1 MKRLKLRSGVNRR
14 EFLAATAA
22 VPVLASLSGTPAF
35 AEEPRHA
42 PPYLALKQFITP
54 GNDEFAGEKTAME
67 ITAALHEALRS
78 GELPLARSATGN
90 SPLPGAYKT
99 LAPDLEEAV
108 FSPSDTAIASGWKAW
123 VRSLGTVRRAQ
134 FHSLPGGLT
143 RYEVAS
149 ERDGKL
155 FHRVGVWKQSWTDGR
170 LTSFVPVEEHVASAA
185 RPLFR
190 DVSAAVFDK
199 SPSFREQLARGVPY
213 WRAKLDPASGI
224 DLYGSNGIAVGDI
237 DNDGCDEIYVCQ
249 PGGLPNRLYKYN
261 PDGYFDDI
269 TESWRAGV
277 LDDTSSALFLDLRNT
292 GKQDLVVL
300 RSSGPVLFLNEGN
313 RFRIREN
320 AFHFATAPAG
330 AFTGMAAAD
339 FDRDGKLDLY
349 LCCYVYF
356 QSEAQYT
363 YASPYQDAQN
373 GPPNFL
379 FRNNLNADGTGLFE
393 DCTSESGMNEN
404 NNRFSFAPAWCDF
417 NDDGWPDL
425 FVANDFGR
433 KNLYVNKDGHFR
445 DFAASA
451 GVEDIGPGM
460 SASWFDYDHDGKPD
474 LYVANMWTDAGQ
486 RVIADTHFTPA
497 RDPATGDAYRRH
509 TMGNSLFHNRG
520 DGTFEDATA
529 QQHLNFGRWAW
540 ASGGH
545 DLDNDGNPEIFVTC
559 GMLTN
564 QSATDLNS
572 FFWRE
577 VVARS
582 PVKAQ
587 PSAAYENGW
596 NALNQFIRE
605 EYTWNGRE
613 PNVLHVRRGERYF
626 DFSGVSGLDFP
637 EDSRAFAVTDFD
649 SDGRPDIILK
659 SRLAPQLRVL
669 QNNCAG
675 SNQSIAFRMRGTNS
689 NRDAIGARIEVDGQ
703 TKWLEA
709 GSGFLSQHSKRLIF
723 GLGESNTAKRVRI
736 KWPSGAVQEFTNL
749 HAGNTY
755 SVTEGSPIVDSRAFA
770 TPRILQSRPVKVDN
784 ELQLHDTWFMEPLP
798 LPELQ
803 RGPGLLLLL
812 SGERASSYSG
822 LPVTRVDLTQSQ
834 DRREQYGLFRRY
846 LFDWRTEL
854 KTPLAF
860 LLNDSG
866 AAVKVYAELPS
877 REQARADLERISKLS
892 PADLLPF
899 PGDYIGTP
907 HRDFFKFGAAF
918 LWSGYPE
925 QALPYLE
932 QVVKRTPANARV
944 LVLVGQIHLQRDRRA
959 VAEKYFRQ
967 ALQVNPN
974 DAEAWSGL
982 GDVCQSGNNPREAL
996 TEYDKALALK
1006 SGLVYTLLNA
1016 GQAADK
1022 LNESARAE
1030 AYYRRALE
1038 LDGKSAEAMNGLG
1051 LASAK
1056 QGRTEDARQLFEQA
1070 IAIRRDYSEAINNLG
1085 VLYMQEGKVN
1095 DAIAAFEYGIRVAPM
1110 EDILYLNL
1118 GRTYIQLGKPD
1129 RARQIMQELL
1139 DRKPDSATAKRALQ
1153 DLNGR

>member
-22 VPVLASLSGTPAF
+22 VPILASLRGTPAF

-42 PPYLALKQFITP
+42 PPYLVLKQFITP
-54 GNDEFAGEKTAME
+54 GNDEFPGEKIAAR
-67 ITAALHEALRS
+67 ITASLDEALRT
-78 GELPLARSATGN
+78 GELPLASPVTGI
-90 SPLPGAYKT
+90 SPFPSTYKA
-99 LAPDLEEAV
+99 LAPDLEEAL
-108 FSPSDTAIASGWKAW
+108 FNRSDTDIASGWKAW
-123 VRSLGTVRRAQ
+123 VRSLGSVRRAQ
-134 FHSLPGGLT
+134 FHWLPGGLV
-143 RYEVAS
+143 RYEIAS
-149 ERDGKL
+149 EHNRKL

-170 LTSFVPVEEHVASAA
+170 VASFVPVEEHVASTA

-199 SPSFREQLARGVPY
+199 APSFREQLAKGVPY
-213 WRAKLDPASGI
+213 WRAKLDPACGI

-237 DNDGCDEIYVCQ
+237 DNDGYDEVYVCQ

-261 PDGYFDDI
+261 PDGYFTDI
-269 TESWRAGV
+269 TETWGAGI

-300 RSSGPVLFLNEGN
+300 RSSGPVLFINEGD
-313 RFRIREN
+313 RFRLRED
-320 AFHFATAPAG
+320 AFHFATVPAG
-330 AFTGMAAAD
+330 AFTGMSAAD
-339 FDRDGKLDLY
+339 FDRDGKVDLY

-356 QSEAQYT
+356 QNEAQYT
-363 YASPYQDAQN
+363 YASPYYDAQN

-379 FRNNLNADGTGLFE
+379 FCNKLNPDGTGSFE
-393 DCTSESGMNEN
+393 DSTGESGMNEN

-433 KNLYVNKDGHFR
+433 KNLYVNKNGYFR
-445 DFAASA
+445 DLAATA

-460 SASWFDYDHDGKPD
+460 SASWFDYDHDGRPD

-486 RVIADTHFTPA
+486 RVIADKNFAPSH
-497 RDPATGDAYRRH
+497 DPATHDAYQGH
-509 TMGNSLFHNRG
+509 TMGNSLFRNRG

-529 QQHLNFGRWAW
+529 QQHVNFGRWAW

-545 DLDNDGNPEIFVTC
+545 DLDNDGHPEIFVTC

-564 QSATDLNS
+564 ESTTDLNS

-577 VVARS
+577 VVAKS

-605 EYTWNGRE
+605 EYSWNGRE
-613 PNVLHVRRGERYF
+613 PNVLHVRRGDRHF
-626 DFSGVSGLDFP
+626 DFSGVSGLDFA

-649 SDGRPDIILK
+649 GDGRPDVILK
-659 SRLAPQLRVL
+659 SRLGPQLRVL
-669 QNNCAG
+669 QNNCTGA
-675 SNQSIAFRMRGTNS
+675 NQSIAFRLRGTKS

-703 TKWLEA
+703 TKWIEA

-723 GLGESNTAKRVRI
+723 GLGESSPAKRVRI
-736 KWPSGAVQEFTNL
+736 KWPSGAVQEFTDL
-749 HAGNTY
+749 RAGSTY
-755 SVTEGSPIVDSRAFA
+755 SVTEGSPDLKLQPFT
-770 TPRILQSRPVKVDN
+770 TPRVLRSQPVEADN
-784 ELQLHDTWFMEPLP
+784 ELHLHDTWFMEPLP
-798 LPELQ
+798 LPERQ
-803 RGPGLLLLL
+803 HGPGLLLLL
-812 SGERASSYSG
+812 NGEGAPSYPG
-822 LPVTRVDLTQSQ
+822 LSVTTVDLAKSPE
-834 DRREQYGLFRRY
+834 RREQYGLFRRY

-854 KTPLAF
+854 KTPLAL

-866 AAVKVYAELPS
+866 AAVKIYAELPT
-877 REQARADLERISKLS
+877 REQAEADLGRLTKLS
-892 PADLLPF
+892 AADLLPF

-932 QVVKRTPANARV
+932 QVLKRTPSNARV
-944 LVLVGQIHLQRDRRA
+944 LVLVGQIHLQGNRRA
-959 VAEKYFRQ
+959 VAEKYFHQ
-967 ALQVNPN
+967 ALQVNPK

-982 GDVCQSGNNPREAL
+982 GDVCEASDNPRQAL
-996 TEYDKALALK
+996 VQYNKALALK
-1006 SGLVYTLLNA
+1006 SGLLYTLLNA

-1022 LNESARAE
+1022 LNESAQAE

-1038 LDGKSAEAMNGLG
+1038 LDPRSAEAMNGLG

-1056 QGRTEDARQLFEQA
+1056 QGRTNVARQLFEQA
-1070 IAIRRDYSEAINNLG
+1070 IAVRRDYSEAINNLG
-1085 VLYMQEGKVN
+1085 VLYMQEGKTN
-1095 DAIAAFEYGIRVAPM
+1095 DAIAAFEYGIRVTPT

-1118 GRTYIQLGKPD
+1118 GRTYIQLGKPE

-1139 DRKPDSATAKRALQ
+1139 DRKPESATAKRALQ
-1153 DLNGR
+1153 DLSGR